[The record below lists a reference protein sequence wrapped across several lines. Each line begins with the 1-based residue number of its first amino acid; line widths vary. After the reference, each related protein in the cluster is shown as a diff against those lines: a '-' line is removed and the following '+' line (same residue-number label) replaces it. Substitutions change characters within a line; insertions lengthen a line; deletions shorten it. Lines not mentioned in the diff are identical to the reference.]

1 MPGAQISKKD
11 CVKKGMK
18 DLKCYTY
25 KFVFYLYSN
34 REPLKYF
41 KQNSNKILSHLNF
54 ILMADRRD
62 WRGARLKFGKT
73 DYFFL
78 TSIQNEASDAMFQ
91 KSFLILY

>member
-78 TSIQNEASDAMFQ
+78 
-91 KSFLILY
+91 LP